1 MRPLSVPW
9 TLVTVVLEPTRC
21 FSGPRADV
29 LLTAL
34 ARLSLNRM
42 ERSKQIKKDFIWQRL
57 SECPLGDMQL
67 RRVRL
72 RRNSIKRYVIP

>member
-34 ARLSLNRM
+34 ARLSLNTAVGGIIFPLIFIHVDLLFSSSSLPKLQQTM
-42 ERSKQIKKDFIWQRL
+42 E
-57 SECPLGDMQL
+57 
-67 RRVRL
+67 
-72 RRNSIKRYVIP
+72 